1 MAADDGPGRATGEPD
16 PPVSD
21 VSVVQRVIRSLLPA
35 VVMLCLLAQPVA
47 AARPTHDRFRWT
59 RPSRRSCAASRSPT
73 HLVITGNILVFEDH
87 LVDVS
92 LVRLTHTNADGA
104 WLENLIAGPVMIQEQ
119 LDGDILTIVARH
131 VGIHER
137 LRSAEGLTAAFD
149 RGQIIFRNVI
159 DLSDL
164 EDPDDDELVSSEIL
178 FQAGP
183 HPESDSEFALFC
195 DVVIEVLG

>member
-1 MAADDGPGRATGEPD
+1 MAADDGPRRATGEPD
-16 PPVSD
+16 PQVSE
-21 VSVVQRVIRSLLPA
+21 VSVVPRVIRSLLPA
-35 VVMLCLLAQPVA
+35 AVVLCLLAQPVA
-47 AARPTHDRFRWT
+47 AARPTHDRFLVDET
-59 RPSRRSCAASRSPT
+59 FQEELCGIEVTT
-73 HLVITGNILVFEDH
+73 HLLVKGNVLVFEDH

-119 LDGDILTIVARH
+119 LEGDLLTIVSRH

-137 LRSAEGLTAAFD
+137 LRSSESLTAAFD
-149 RGQIIFRNVI
+149 RGQIIFRDVI
-159 DLSDL
+159 DLNDL

-195 DVVIEVLG
+195 EVVIDVLG